1 MTNVI
6 ASHDNDSR
14 DCLSRQIVTRDWLSR
29 QIVTHVAACRGKLR
43 LTWLLT
49 VLNNDARDWLSRQI
63 TTHVTDFH
71 DNDSRDC
78 LSRHRDSRDWQITT
92 HVTAFHDN
100 VSRNYLSWQI
110 MTHVT
115 HNNDSRG
122 CLSWK
127 IATHVTLPWEI
138 MPHVTACHGSD
149 CVSRQIVTHV
159 THDSDSR
166 DSRDELWLTWLVV
179 TTVSHVTVTKSD
191 IKTTALRRLILIEYG
206 DTGRPLFAVDF
217 RLPYQCV
224 YRNYIQVFMPY
235 AGFGQ
240 RLSH

>member
-78 LSRHRDSRDWQITT
+78 LSRHRDSRD
-92 HVTAFHDN
+92 
-100 VSRNYLSWQI
+100 
-110 MTHVT
+110 
-115 HNNDSRG
+115 

-166 DSRDELWLTWLVV
+166 DSRNELWLTWLVV

-224 YRNYIQVFMPY
+224 YRNDIQVFMPY